1 MLDPGYV
8 HLRHLTTPIVA
19 VTSSLNGRRNGQI
32 ANSAQRASLVPA
44 LPRISIY
51 ISKTNYSHEAI
62 YSTGILGIHMLRT
75 DQWDLIWHLGL
86 QSARTVD
93 KMSTVAHSVTANGC
107 PLLTDCMTAF
117 ECRVINAMDAG
128 ASTFFLAEVLSS
140 TRVSDGA
147 VMTSTYFR
155 DHISPERKLQ
165 YEQIL
170 VDTLPALEKY
180 EVGVDASKLWQG
192 PTAKTDQ

>member
-32 ANSAQRASLVPA
+32 ANSAQRASLVPS
-44 LPRISIY
+44 LPRLSIY

-62 YSTGILGIHMLRT
+62 YSTGILGIHLLRT
-75 DQWDLIWHLGL
+75 DQWDLIWQLGL
-86 QSARTVD
+86 QSGRDLD
-93 KMSTVAHSVTANGC
+93 KMATIEHAVTGIGC
-107 PLLTDCMTAF
+107 PLLKDCMTAF

-128 ASTFFLAEVLSS
+128 ASTFFLADVLST

-155 DHISPERKLQ
+155 EHISPERKLQ

-170 VDTLPALEKY
+170 LDTLPALEKY
-180 EVGVDASKLWQG
+180 EVGVDAKKVWKG
-192 PTAKTDQ
+192 PTAKP